1 MLPSSLRFRLPLS
14 YAGIALLVA
23 LALSV
28 VLPIPVRD
36 YYGQLESQ
44 YLTGNVQTIAK
55 VLEATHEVSGED
67 WLEVVRQSQLQQLSF
82 LSQAR
87 VQVMDIDGQ
96 VIADSGPAMPSSV
109 ALAGVNV
116 SKSSNV
122 EVYGQSKGPSVAY
135 RYGEGQETITQ
146 SRPSM
151 IFITSDEP
159 ISDGLTANL
168 PITKGMT
175 MLAIRRTVSETGAS
189 DVLYTMSAV
198 GTPFGFGLGDQVALD
213 SWRSTQVV
221 QYPLKD
227 ASGALW
233 GSVQLSEG
241 PSYGGQIVNSLT
253 RGLIIA
259 GTVAVLLAIGVGL
272 FISRSIGAPLA
283 ALTDVTT
290 RMAAGDLSARADVL
304 RKDELGTLAS
314 SFNEMATQVEG
325 TVQTLRSFVADAAHE
340 LNTPLTALRTDLELM
355 DDATD
360 GPTRS
365 HFAAQAQIQVERL
378 QTLAAGLLDLSRMEG
393 GAASARS
400 AVDLTALVQSLSETY
415 ASRAEQ
421 CEVSFDLHLA
431 QERLLCEGD
440 AAQLQR
446 ALGNLLD
453 NALKFTPS
461 NGMVSLSLARQGD
474 WVEMRVE
481 DTGIG
486 VPPEDLP
493 HLFSRFHRGRNAA
506 AYPGNGLG
514 LAIVKA
520 VMDAHGGQVAITSTG
535 QGTHVVLRLPAM
547 RLKSFT

>member
-44 YLTGNVQTIAK
+44 YLNGNVQTIAK
-55 VLEATHEVSGED
+55 VLEATREVSGEN

-87 VQVMDIDGQ
+87 VQVMDIDGR
-96 VIADSGPAMPSSV
+96 VIADSGPATPSSV
-109 ALAGVNV
+109 ALAGVSV

-122 EVYGQSKGPSVAY
+122 HVYGQTKVPSAAY
-135 RYGEGQETITQ
+135 RYDEGQETVTQ

-151 IFITSDEP
+151 IFINSDGP

-175 MLAIRRTVSETGAS
+175 MLAIRTTVSETGAS

-227 ASGALW
+227 ASGTVW
-233 GSVQLSEG
+233 GTVQLSEG
-241 PSYGGQIVNSLT
+241 PSYGGQIVSSLT

-272 FISRSIGAPLA
+272 FISRSIGIPLA
-283 ALTDVTT
+283 ALTNVTT

-314 SFNEMATQVEG
+314 SFNDMATQVEG

-340 LNTPLTALRTDLELM
+340 LNTPLTALRTDLELL
-355 DDATD
+355 DDATEA
-360 GPTRS
+360 PARA
-365 HFAAQAQIQVERL
+365 HFVAQAQVQVERL
-378 QTLAAGLLDLSRMEG
+378 QTLAAGLLDLSRAEG
-393 GAASARS
+393 GASIAR
-400 AVDLTALVQSLSETY
+400 ARVNLTALVQSLSETY

-421 CEVSFDLHLA
+421 SEVSFDLYLP
-431 QERLLCEGD
+431 QEPLWCEGD
-440 AAQLQR
+440 AVQLQR

-461 NGMVSLSLARQGD
+461 NGMVSLSLTHQSN
-474 WVEMRVE
+474 WIEVRVE

-486 VPPEDLP
+486 IPLEDLP
-493 HLFSRFHRGRNAA
+493 HLFSRFHRGRNVA

-520 VMDAHGGQVAITSTG
+520 VMDAHGGQVTIMSTE
-535 QGTHVVLRLPAM
+535 QGTCATLRLPA
-547 RLKSFT
+547 LQCA

>member
-1 MLPSSLRFRLPLS
+1 MRVMIPLPIRWRLPLS
-14 YAGIALLVA
+14 YAAIALLVA
-23 LALSV
+23 ISLGI
-28 VLPIPVRD
+28 VLPVPVRD

-44 YLTGNVQTIAK
+44 YLNGNVQTIAK
-55 VLEATHEVSGED
+55 VLEATHEVSAEN

-87 VQVMDIDGQ
+87 VQVIDIDGR
-96 VIADSGPAMPSSV
+96 VIADSGPATPSSV
-109 ALAGVNV
+109 ALAGVSV

-122 EVYGQSKGPSVAY
+122 QVYGQSKGPSVAY

-151 IFITSDEP
+151 IFINSDEP

-189 DVLYTMSAV
+189 DVLYTISAV

-233 GSVQLSEG
+233 GTVQLSEG

-272 FISRSIGAPLA
+272 FISRGIGVPLA
-283 ALTDVTT
+283 ALTRVTA
-290 RMAAGDLSARADVL
+290 RMAAGDLSARADVQ
-304 RKDELGTLAS
+304 RKDELGILAS

-365 HFAAQAQIQVERL
+365 HFVAQAQVQVERL

-393 GAASARS
+393 STRS
-400 AVDLTALVQSLSETY
+400 SRSPVDLTALVQSLSETY

-461 NGMVSLSLARQGD
+461 NGMVSLSLARRGD

-486 VPPEDLP
+486 IPPEDLP

-520 VMDAHGGQVAITSTG
+520 VMDTHGGQVAITSTG
-535 QGTHVVLRLPAM
+535 QGTRVVLRLPT
-547 RLKSFT
+547 LQV